1 MSRGRRSIFIGNE
14 WHIHIH
20 GTGGKTE
27 SSGREG
33 EVHVQRE
40 EATSTSLKDGGG
52 AITSS
57 AGSTDRFAVRGV
69 MGVVKGRTAPKG

>member
-1 MSRGRRSIFIGNE
+1 MPRRRRSIFIGNE

-20 GTGGKTE
+20 GTEGETG

-40 EATSTSLKDGGG
+40 EATSTSLKDGG

-57 AGSTDRFAVRGV
+57 AGSTDRLAVRRV
-69 MGVVKGRTAPKG
+69 MGVVKGKTPPKG

>member
-40 EATSTSLKDGGG
+40 EATSTSLEDGGG
-52 AITSS
+52 GRQSYPQRGART
-57 AGSTDRFAVRGV
+57 GSPLGE
-69 MGVVKGRTAPKG
+69 

>member
-40 EATSTSLKDGGG
+40 EATSTSLEDGGG
-52 AITSS
+52 GGNHILSGEHGQVAC
-57 AGSTDRFAVRGV
+57 
-69 MGVVKGRTAPKG
+69 